1 MASQFAEFNNGVTFE
16 QAVHLVRQEIN
27 ANYEVIL
34 RDLAPQEVFVQY
46 QAEGF
51 GRDAEDFNLL
61 FYAIKAKNRNAIV
74 IVMEKMLTLHGP
86 TSFHWAN
93 SKGTTALHLA
103 VKERNLDLVREL
115 LELEVDPSPR
125 MRKDGW
131 TPLHTAAN
139 RRQNLEMIQL
149 LVQYRA
155 DVNAVVAGSG
165 WTPLH
170 GAVMEKDAASV
181 EFLIKNSANLNLVA
195 SKRDVSKGAKLTPRE
210 LAAATQFEPM
220 SVFDGTQAQQ
230 PAINS
235 YNTDL
240 PSTEAELEAMI
251 QERIDKALA
260 AKLTELMKAEK
271 KEEEGTAVPK
281 AEKMKSKEDVEVEA
295 AMERMRRDE
304 ALERGESR

>member
-220 SVFDGTQAQQ
+220 SVFDRT
-230 PAINS
+230 PEPKS
-235 YNTDL
+235 PDL

-260 AKLTELMKAEK
+260 AKLTELMHAEQ
-271 KEEEGTAVPK
+271 KEKEATADVPK
-281 AEKMKSKEDVEVEA
+281 AEKMKSDEDVEVEA
-295 AMERMRRDE
+295 AMERMRREE